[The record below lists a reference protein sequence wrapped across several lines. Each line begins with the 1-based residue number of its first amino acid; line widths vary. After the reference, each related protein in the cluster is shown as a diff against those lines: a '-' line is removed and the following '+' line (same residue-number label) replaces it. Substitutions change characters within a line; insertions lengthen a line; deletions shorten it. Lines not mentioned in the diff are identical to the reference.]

1 MFVSRAACVSQLE
14 PVLAAFLIDRRD
26 RPVEKSRTQNELDD
40 CDCESGAQLA
50 SATRSSAPRRWRG
63 RRWCGP
69 KARRQPVCQRASG
82 SGWKPSAG
90 KDDGASR
97 REARCLHFTIVL
109 TGHTLSCVSCLSD
122 RQTDRQTGSAL
133 LFRQYK
139 HKFGIILL
147 RTHASPARTPRCVA
161 HTIPPTSERP
171 GFGERQSDNE
181 PQQYTCA
188 IDGQQTT

>member
-1 MFVSRAACVSQLE
+1 M
-14 PVLAAFLIDRRD
+14 LAAFLIDRRD

-122 RQTDRQTGSAL
+122 RQTDRQVVLYFSDNTNTNLVS
-133 LFRQYK
+133 
-139 HKFGIILL
+139 
-147 RTHASPARTPRCVA
+147 SCSA
-161 HTIPPTSERP
+161 HTPHQHERLGVLHTP
-171 GFGERQSDNE
+171 SRL
-181 PQQYTCA
+181 PQRGLASANDKATMNLSN
-188 IDGQQTT
+188 TPVP